1 MVQVPRRGL
10 DVGAGWLIVERLS
23 RSLIACLGWFAG
35 PRGAAYPGKD
45 MDIPPDLLDRLR
57 AWSYRHQ
64 RLGRAAADPLHALRD
79 VVGVYSSHPSAPLSV
94 LARCSSLTPGP
105 FTEMETRREVVR
117 LPAMRGSIHLLPTDT
132 ASRIFA
138 ATRPPLA
145 TFLPRLRYV
154 GVEPEEYERLK
165 PRILERVTEPMTPA
179 DLQAAFRMDARL
191 LTVLRLMS
199 YEGLTVRVSD
209 SLRTDAL
216 RYVGTAAWL
225 SAPLAEP
232 DPEASLAWLAE
243 AYLRGYGPARVKDF
257 AWWSGTTV
265 GRARTALASV
275 ETIDVGGGLLLPADL
290 RATFERADPLEP
302 DTLDLLPKWD
312 AYTMGYA
319 PDGRARFVDGAHL
332 PLAYSHSE
340 TKGRAGA
347 TSGDGLPL
355 LLRGGRAVAAWSHR
369 FERTTLRVTL
379 TPFGPD
385 LPPPAQSER
394 ALEGIA
400 ALLGATGA
408 DFTTEARR

>member
-1 MVQVPRRGL
+1 
-10 DVGAGWLIVERLS
+10 
-23 RSLIACLGWFAG
+23 
-35 PRGAAYPGKD
+35 
-45 MDIPPDLLDRLR
+45 MDASSDLLDRLR
-57 AWSYRHQ
+57 AWSYRRQ
-64 RLGRAAADPLHALRD
+64 RLGRTAAHPLDPLRD
-79 VVGVYSSHPSAPLSV
+79 VVGVYSSHPSAPLSL
-94 LARCSSLTPGP
+94 LARCSSLTPGR
-105 FTEMETRREVVR
+105 FTEIETRREVVR

-132 ASRIFA
+132 APRSFA

-154 GVEPEEYERLK
+154 GVEPQEYERLK

-179 DLQAAFRMDARL
+179 DLQAAFDMDARL
-191 LTVLRLMS
+191 LTVLRVMS

-225 SAPLAEP
+225 GAPLAES

-257 AWWSGTTV
+257 AWWSGAAV

-275 ETIDVGGGLLLPADL
+275 ETADVGGGLLLPADL
-290 RATFERADPLEP
+290 RAEFERADPLEP
-302 DTLDLLPKWD
+302 DRLDLLPKWD
-312 AYTMGYA
+312 AYAMGYA
-319 PDGRARFVDGAHL
+319 PDGRARFVDDAHM
-332 PLAYSHSE
+332 PLAYSHAE

-347 TSGDGLPL
+347 TSGDGLPV
-355 LLRGGRAVAAWSHR
+355 LLRGGRAVASWSHR

-385 LPPPAQSER
+385 LPPLTRIEQ

-400 ALLGATGA
+400 ALLGAAAVTVKSA
-408 DFTTEARR
+408 SDA